1 MKNAEFMT
9 DEQVEMEI
17 RRLTNTEEVQLAR
30 KEQRIKYKQ
39 RQYLYQLRNLE
50 KRGRQ
55 LKKQGITMDNIEK
68 ELFGCGM
75 EEGEE

>member
-1 MKNAEFMT
+1 MKAEYMT

-17 RRLTNTEEVQLAR
+17 HRLTNSEEVQLAR

-50 KRGRQ
+50 KRGKQ
-55 LKKQGITMDNIEK
+55 LKKLGVTMENIEA
-68 ELFGCGM
+68 ELFGII
-75 EEGEE
+75 EDSDT